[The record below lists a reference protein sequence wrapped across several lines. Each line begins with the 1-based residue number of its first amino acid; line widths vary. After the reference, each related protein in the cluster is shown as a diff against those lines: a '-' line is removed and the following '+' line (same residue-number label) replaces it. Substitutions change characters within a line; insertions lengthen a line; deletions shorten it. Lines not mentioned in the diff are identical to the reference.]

1 MRQISSLLA
10 VVISRVIRDFL
21 ETLDHR
27 DREVMV
33 SQDQR

>member
-1 MRQISSLLA
+1 MRQISSLLV
-10 VVISRVIRDFL
+10 VVISRVIRDFP

-27 DREVMV
+27 DQEVMV

>member
-1 MRQISSLLA
+1 MGQISSLLV

-33 SQDQR
+33 TQDQR